1 MPKISVIIPVY
12 NAEKY
17 LRRCLGSICAQ
28 TFTDFEVI
36 CINDGS
42 IDKSKKIL
50 DEYATRDKRFTVIDK
65 KNAGVSAA
73 RNDGIK
79 RARGG
84 YIHFIDADDFI
95 DLNYYEKMFSS
106 AQDANAD
113 MVCSGFITD
122 TKYARNIEYGHKF
135 VKRTVYSKMRWTYA
149 LTDGYVWRYLF
160 RTEFVKKHKLMFDTK
175 MMSQEDAIF
184 VLNAIAVANAIV
196 FVPNVYYHYMFN
208 DMSALNNRDVA
219 HHKKIKE
226 QYRLG
231 KKYKRDFARAHGVRM
246 LWRLR
251 KILRLF

>member
-1 MPKISVIIPVY
+1 MPKISVIVPVY
-12 NAEKY
+12 NAQKY
-17 LRRCLGSICAQ
+17 LVRCLDSLRDQ

-42 IDKSKKIL
+42 VDDSKKIL
-50 DEYATRDKRFTVIDK
+50 DEYAARDKRFTVINK

-79 RARGG
+79 RACGE

-122 TKYARNIEYGHKF
+122 TKYARNIKYGHKF
-135 VKRTVYSKMRWTYA
+135 VKRTVYGKMRWTYA

-160 RTEFVKKHKLMFDTK
+160 RTEFVKKHKFVFDTK
-175 MMSQEDAIF
+175 MISQEDAIF
-184 VLNAIAVANAIV
+184 VLNAIAVANAVV
-196 FVPNVYYHYMFN
+196 FVPNIHYHYMYN
-208 DMSALNNRDVA
+208 DMSALNNRNRA
-219 HHKKIKE
+219 HHKKIKD
-226 QYRLG
+226 QYRQG
-231 KKYKRDFARAHGVRM
+231 KQYKRDFVRVHGIRI
-246 LWRLR
+246 LWYLR
-251 KILRLF
+251 KILRKF